1 MAINRTKQARQM
13 LNNAG
18 AVEQD
23 GVMNYIK
30 NSESVTVPKEFK
42 ARGNAPSTKL
52 AYITAD
58 EAKMLK
64 KEKERCLI

>member
-13 LNNAG
+13 LKNAG

-30 NSESVTVPKEFK
+30 DSKSVTVPKEFK
-42 ARGNAPSTKL
+42 AR
-52 AYITAD
+52 
-58 EAKMLK
+58 
-64 KEKERCLI
+64 